1 MEKINL
7 KVDGEAREMTADQ
20 VQELIYGNEEELI
33 KMRNDAKF
41 WYDEYTKM
49 NVKYKTACQAIRA
62 ITDAA
67 IAISNPY
74 DKEM

>member
-7 KVDGEAREMTADQ
+7 KADGEAREM
-20 VQELIYGNEEELI
+20 
-33 KMRNDAKF
+33 RNDAKL

-49 NVKYKTACQAIRA
+49 YAKYKTACQAIRA

-74 DKEM
+74 KSEV

>member
-1 MEKINL
+1 MEKTNL
-7 KVDGEAREMTADQ
+7 KVDGKAREMTADQ

-33 KMRNDAKF
+33 KMRNDAKL

-49 NVKYKTACQAIRA
+49 YAKYKTACQAIRA

-67 IAISNPY
+67 IAISNHY
-74 DKEM
+74 DKEV